1 MFFQTIAE
9 LYFTLPLVSPK
20 CYDGTD
26 RTHMKNFEK
35 IQYIRIYIFVIIIM
49 EHDLI
54 FQLNI
59 VLDICKAKRP
69 IFVQHQ
75 FYSHAQYFQN
85 PCAHHWGFLNA

>member
-9 LYFTLPLVSPK
+9 LYFTLPLVSPNVMME
-20 CYDGTD
+20 
-26 RTHMKNFEK
+26 R
-35 IQYIRIYIFVIIIM
+35 IFVIIIM

-85 PCAHHWGFLNA
+85 PCAHHWCLLNA